1 MSGKDLLAVLAM
13 VVPGFLLIALI
24 AFMLVP
30 SANVMTALSDA
41 GFVPASAGTEK
52 VNEKH
57 GASMNAKLRIAT
69 QKLMRDP
76 WEKKSVYAMSSQTPE
91 PVPCD
96 SIMLDQKVACFYW

>member
-24 AFMLVP
+24 AFTLIP
-30 SANVMTALSDA
+30 SADVRTALPDA
-41 GFVPASAGTEK
+41 GFIPASAGTEK

-57 GASMNAKLRIAT
+57 GASMNAKPRIAT

-76 WEKKSVYAMSSQTPE
+76 WEIPAYAMSSRAPE
-91 PVPCD
+91 PLMCD
-96 SIMLDQKVACFYW
+96 SSMSYQKSTCFYW